1 MGGVAGSLFML
12 WVRSGFS
19 SATVAS
25 ALTFFPPS
33 PTYGLVKQ
41 ADGATAVDHYIDANV
56 PFSSTASL
64 AVVRTKR
71 GQEIPCFVF
80 RHPEATFTMIYSH
93 GNATDCGG
101 MFLRYL
107 SLSRVN
113 VVGYDY
119 TGYGGASGSPSEADT
134 YADITAIY
142 DHVVAHICTSSD
154 PAKEII
160 LYGQSVGSG
169 PSIYLAT
176 ERPVRGLIVHSGL
189 LSGMRVLTSNRCLAC
204 LDIYPNVDRIQNVT
218 CRTLIIHGV
227 DDMEIPIAHGHGL
240 HQALPVASQA
250 EPYWVPDRGHNDIG
264 ETATCRPGY
273 VQHLAAFLKTL

>member
-160 LYGQSVGSG
+160 LYGQSGMLPCNIPHQCTAMMSSFGSG
-169 PSIYLAT
+169 Q
-176 ERPVRGLIVHSGL
+176 RPQHLLGNRASCSRTDCPQRASQWDARAHFQSVPGL
-189 LSGMRVLTSNRCLAC
+189 LR
-204 LDIYPNVDRIQNVT
+204 
-218 CRTLIIHGV
+218 H
-227 DDMEIPIAHGHGL
+227 
-240 HQALPVASQA
+240 LPQ
-250 EPYWVPDRGHNDIG
+250 R
-264 ETATCRPGY
+264 
-273 VQHLAAFLKTL
+273 